1 MPRLSAV
8 CRLLALLAAVGGGA
22 AAVAAAECPDPL
34 RAATV
39 PAGCPCNPVR
49 NATLGACDSGF
60 VCAQPWAL
68 QVAEAK
74 ARSLLATASGSA
86 AGLFAPNPLREAAVA
101 QPPAAAAGF
110 ECMAC
115 SYGQLC
121 PRGSSL
127 PPVLDPAIQM

>member
-1 MPRLSAV
+1 MRLKAV
-8 CRLLALLAAVGGGA
+8 CRLLALLAAVVGGA
-22 AAVAAAECPDPL
+22 TAAATECPDPL

-39 PAGCPCNPVR
+39 PGGCSCNPVR
-49 NATLGACDSGF
+49 NATFGACESGH

-74 ARSLLATASGSA
+74 ARSLLATLTGSA
-86 AGLFAPNPLREAAVA
+86 VGLFAADPQREAAAAVGSH
-101 QPPAAAAGF
+101 AAAGF
-110 ECMAC
+110 ECTPC

>member
-1 MPRLSAV
+1 MRLKAA
-8 CRLLALLAAVGGGA
+8 CRLLALLAAVVGGA
-22 AAVAAAECPDPL
+22 AAAATECPDPL

-39 PAGCPCNPVR
+39 PGGCPCNPVR
-49 NATLGACDSGF
+49 NATFGACGSGY

-74 ARSLLATASGSA
+74 TRSLLATLSGSA
-86 AGLFAPNPLREAAVA
+86 AGLFAPDPLREAAEVA
-101 QPPAAAAGF
+101 VEPLQAAGF
-110 ECMAC
+110 ECTPC